1 MRVAADLAWQALR
14 PGVRVFRLPGIY
26 GPGRSPLD
34 RVAAGQAR
42 RIDLPEQVFR
52 RVHVDDIAAGVIA
65 SFESGEGGIYN
76 LADNQN
82 GRASLRGRVWKY
94 RLISGVTVTIKK

>member
-42 RIDLPEQVFR
+42 RIDLPEQVFS

-65 SFESGEGGIYN
+65 SFASGEAGIYN
-76 LADNQN
+76 LAANLPQKAERRVGEEGVRP
-82 GRASLRGRVWKY
+82 GRTWWGPAHS
-94 RLISGVTVTIKK
+94 